1 MPILRNWKVLEY
13 YSSVHLEKVQYL
25 TGQVFNDTRFPDGA
39 EIRTS
44 AVLEM
49 KDSKAIT
56 QNTTYILAED

>member
-1 MPILRNWKVLEY
+1 MPILRDWNIHTY
-13 YSSVHLEKVQYL
+13 YSQTHQKEMAYLEGFVY
-25 TGQVFNDTRFPDGA
+25 NDSRFPDGA

-56 QNTTYILAED
+56 QNTTYILE